1 MAQIKLINPGQPVAD
16 FSIAGNQIT
25 VAGLLVDAEQEQG
38 DATVVVEVRDN
49 GTSPQIGGSGAFL
62 AHIEIP
68 PMQFVEHYDEETEES
83 ERERLPLDPNTVVVT
98 LWPVA

>member
-1 MAQIKLINPGQPVAD
+1 MAQIKLIHPGQPVAD
-16 FSIAGNQIT
+16 FSITGNQIT
-25 VAGLLVDAEQEQG
+25 VAGLVIDAEQMQG

-49 GTSPQIGGSGAFL
+49 GAGAQLGGSGAFL
-62 AHIEIP
+62 AHVEIP
-68 PMQFVEHYDEETEES
+68 PMQFIEQEE